1 MLIMKKTL
9 LSAIAIIALL
19 LSLSFTNTS
28 VQNETIIK
36 VTSEKSIKFDIY
48 QNGKIIKG
56 IKTPYEF
63 KFNEKNGYFIFK
75 SNDGK
80 NELKVSVVKQNGSLN
95 ASWNIVVL
103 TIENDKMST
112 FGM

>member
-1 MLIMKKTL
+1 MKKTL
-9 LSAIAIIALL
+9 LSAIAIIAIL
-19 LSLSFTNTS
+19 LSFSFTNANNE
-28 VQNETIIK
+28 NETIIK
-36 VTSEKSIKFDIY
+36 VTSEKSIKFDML

-63 KFNEKNGYFIFK
+63 KFNEKIGNFIFK
-75 SNDGK
+75 ANDGK
-80 NELKVSVVKQNGSLN
+80 KQLKLDVVNKNGSLN
-95 ASWNIVVL
+95 AKCNIVVL